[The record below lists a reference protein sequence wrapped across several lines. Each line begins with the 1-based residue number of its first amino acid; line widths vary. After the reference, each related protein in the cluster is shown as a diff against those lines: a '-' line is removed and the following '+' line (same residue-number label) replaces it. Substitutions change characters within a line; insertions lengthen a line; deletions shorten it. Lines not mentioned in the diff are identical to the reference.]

1 MTLDIY
7 SMLSPHVAKP
17 LGLQA
22 DEPVFVSFSY
32 EKSHIPLVSCT
43 QRLAPGYGVKNH
55 LKGIFDH
62 FFNCWHNDRD
72 KLKKVGRPPAG
83 LAVAG
88 VAVAEPVSAAG
99 GNNNNIAAPAE
110 APPEKSSW
118 WKTVFSGAASREAD
132 RMVTLSERSVR
143 TVMDMGFDAVACVN
157 ALAESR
163 NDADKA
169 TMLLVNKPS
178 GYAASKKQLE
188 TLQRLQGKGVEQGLA
203 AAALVKHKF
212 NLEAALATATGPQA
226 AECWKVPSKTAPV
239 KSVKVKKD
247 MGGGKEMDA
256 EDHPYNQENFI
267 FALLS
272 YLQERLGHYASYC
285 VCCHAPHSCF
295 NPDGGVVCSEALCVF
310 QLEESPME
318 KLLSV
323 HLCPFKDCCD
333 LDLSTVGKEFMGMP
347 LDTICK
353 QYGLTSQQLLEM
365 LLHRYLPTDQIKLML
380 ENGLKTCQCKRLE
393 SVLNPTLCARF
404 EHRWKTLR
412 ELHGG

>member
-1 MTLDIY
+1 MTLDVY
-7 SMLSPHVAKP
+7 SMLNEHVAKA
-17 LGLQA
+17 LGLLP

-32 EKSHIPLVSCT
+32 EKSHVPFVSCT
-43 QRLAPGYGVKNH
+43 QRVAPGYGVKNH

-62 FFNCWHNDRD
+62 FFFCWTHDRE

-83 LAVAG
+83 LAASPVAMG
-88 VAVAEPVSAAG
+88 NDNNAPEP
-99 GNNNNIAAPAE
+99 AAPKE
-110 APPEKSSW
+110 EKKSW
-118 WKTVFSGAASREAD
+118 WKTVFANAASASGKKGED
-132 RMVTLSERSVR
+132 R
-143 TVMDMGFDAVACVN
+143 TVKVTEEAVSGVMDLGFDVIACVN
-157 ALAESR
+157 ALAESA

-178 GYAASKKQLE
+178 AYAASKKQTE
-188 TLQRLQGKGVEQGLA
+188 TLQRLQAKGVAAALA
-203 AAALVKHKF
+203 AAALIKHKF
-212 NLEAALATATGPQA
+212 VFEEALAAATGPQA
-226 AECWKVPSKTAPV
+226 ADCWKIPSRSALV
-239 KSVKVKKD
+239 KSVNVQKKA
-247 MGGGKEMDA
+247 GGGKVFDA
-256 EDHPYNQENFI
+256 EDHPYNQENFV

-272 YLQERLGHYASYC
+272 YLQERLGHYSSYC

-295 NPDGGVVCSEALCVF
+295 NADGGVVCSEALCVF

-318 KLLSV
+318 KLMSV
-323 HLCPFKDCCD
+323 HLCPFKDCAD

-412 ELHGG
+412 ELRGG